1 MQAKVYVSLEV
12 SRSPSRHVLSS
23 CFGITSPRLVAC
35 LWAALSHFRSFE
47 RTPNAIRHVCVY
59 QCSFSIH
66 RAMLILENF
75 KPMDERERNFNGTQ
89 NNNTVPVSFEL
100 CQRHNSH
107 DRTMFIYSHTP
118 NTFFPHHIFSVF
130 YLFLATAVGAHH
142 NNLLPKTRN
151 SINAVLN
158 HVFSS
163 SFCIELWQIAIYFGR
178 FFMYW
183 IL

>member
-1 MQAKVYVSLEV
+1 MQAKVFVSLEV
-12 SRSPSRHVLSS
+12 SLSPSRHVLSS
-23 CFGITSPRLVAC
+23 CVGITSPRLVAC

-107 DRTMFIYSHTP
+107 DRTMFIHSHTHTRTHFSHT
-118 NTFFPHHIFSVF
+118 TFSLFSIYF
-130 YLFLATAVGAHH
+130 W
-142 NNLLPKTRN
+142 
-151 SINAVLN
+151 
-158 HVFSS
+158 
-163 SFCIELWQIAIYFGR
+163 LWQLAHTIIIFCPKQEIRSTLFRTMFSHPHFASGFGK
-178 FFMYW
+178 
-183 IL
+183 